1 MKLDI
6 SECNFQSD
14 SKIRR
19 SRSSRRIKAYW
30 ENIKIC
36 NVGVQYI
43 NSIPAGQKDP
53 RPFLPVQVF
62 NRTVYGLLDSGAS
75 ISCVG
80 GRLAEEIKASGY
92 YKKIKGHA
100 TTADGRSQQILGH
113 LKVEVEYIDKKSTVK
128 LYVVPSLKQD

>member
-1 MKLDI
+1 MVAALPNPDEQRPAI
-6 SECNFQSD
+6 NSLLH
-14 SKIRR
+14 SKIPDLRR

-80 GRLAEEIKASGY
+80 GRLAEEIKASGN

-100 TTADGRSQQILGH
+100 TTADGRSQQ
-113 LKVEVEYIDKKSTVK
+113 K
-128 LYVVPSLKQD
+128 